1 MRNGETSPWECRM
14 GDSRGTLC
22 AASPLSLHMIYR
34 DSPVRA
40 TRRRWEL
47 PDGKILEWDYQDG
60 RVEM

>member
-1 MRNGETSPWECRM
+1 M